1 MLLCKNLSVASAAM
15 YGVFLAE
22 ESSCDGRVVQR
33 DVYEAHNKAL
43 NNVSS

>member
-1 MLLCKNLSVASAAM
+1 MWVISAAM
-15 YGVFLAE
+15 YGVFFAE

-33 DVYEAHNKAL
+33 NVSEAHNKAL